1 MSRNYFR
8 IVIVFCIVFFNSA
21 TFSQS
26 ELDWKLQTEKRFF
39 QILEAPSSA
48 QIDSM
53 KVELWTVQP
62 GVTLTTAF
70 GHSAIRIYFNKEYD
84 ENDYYLEF
92 GMYDPT
98 VEFIISVL
106 KGNAIYKVNVIPSEV
121 AYNSWDSSG
130 RGVQS
135 IVFNL
140 NTSQKEKLLKEI
152 SDVYKKNKNGYL
164 YHNFTNNCVTFIRDI
179 LSNSL
184 DHKFAFKYLEEKR
197 DTWRERVVP
206 YSSSIVWLNFSE
218 VLLFDR
224 DTDIQ
229 RDEYELTFLPDDLE
243 KAVENSNLSIE
254 KKEVLPHRWPPQP
267 NNGRVLW
274 ILIFL
279 TIIALSIP
287 FEPIKKVEYVANK
300 LFSIISTIGG
310 SYSLG
315 IVSTTSFDFMNNSIT
330 WLVVNPIDII
340 FFKEYD
346 KVKNKK
352 VFWYLFFFRVFL
364 LVTALVLEF
373 TTYPQSIGNLLFLSI
388 YFYTCFF
395 IKYYKEIKFK

>member
-8 IVIVFCIVFFNSA
+8 IVIILCSVFLNSA

-53 KVELWTVQP
+53 KIELWTVQP

-130 RGVQS
+130 RGVHS

-140 NTSQKEKLLKEI
+140 DTTQKEKLLKEI
-152 SDVYKKNKNGYL
+152 LGVYQKNKDGYL

-179 LSNSL
+179 LSDSL
-184 DHKFAFKYLEEKR
+184 NQKLGYKYREEKR

-224 DTDIQ
+224 DTDIK

-279 TIIALSIP
+279 TIIVLSIP

>member
-92 GMYDPT
+92 GMYDPS

-106 KGNAIYKVNVIPSEV
+106 KGDAVYKVNVIPSEV

-152 SDVYKKNKNGYL
+152 LGVYEKNKDGYL

-179 LSNSL
+179 LSDSL
-184 DHKFAFKYLEEKR
+184 NQKLGYKYREEKR

-287 FEPIKKVEYVANK
+287 FEPIKKIEYVANK

-310 SYSLG
+310 IYSLL

>member
-8 IVIVFCIVFFNSA
+8 IVIVFCSVFFNSA

-39 QILEAPSSA
+39 QILEAPSST

-130 RGVQS
+130 RGVHS

-140 NTSQKEKLLKEI
+140 DITQKEKLLKEI
-152 SDVYKKNKNGYL
+152 LGVYQKNKDGYL

-179 LSNSL
+179 LSDSL
-184 DHKFAFKYLEEKR
+184 NQKLGYKYREEKR

-287 FEPIKKVEYVANK
+287 FEPIKKIEYVANK

-310 SYSLG
+310 IYSLV

>member
-8 IVIVFCIVFFNSA
+8 IVIVFCSVFFNSA

-130 RGVQS
+130 RGVHS
-135 IVFNL
+135 IFFNL
-140 NTSQKEKLLKEI
+140 DTTQKEKLLKEI
-152 SDVYKKNKNGYL
+152 LGVYQKNKDGYL

-179 LSNSL
+179 LSDSL
-184 DHKFAFKYLEEKR
+184 NQKLGYKYREEKR

-287 FEPIKKVEYVANK
+287 FEPIKKIEYVANK

-310 SYSLG
+310 IYSLG

-340 FFKEYD
+340 FFKEYH
-346 KVKNKK
+346 KLKYKH

>member
-8 IVIVFCIVFFNSA
+8 IVIVFCSVFFNSA

-106 KGNAIYKVNVIPSEV
+106 KGNAIYKVNVIPSGV

-130 RGVQS
+130 RGVHS

-140 NTSQKEKLLKEI
+140 DTTQKEKLLKEI
-152 SDVYKKNKNGYL
+152 LGVYQKNKDGYL

-179 LSNSL
+179 LSDSINQKL
-184 DHKFAFKYLEEKR
+184 GYKYREEKR

-267 NNGRVLW
+267 NNGRILW

-300 LFSIISTIGG
+300 LFSIVSTIGG
-310 SYSLG
+310 SYSLL

-340 FFKEYD
+340 FFKKYD